1 MRIEKLR
8 FKNLNSLRLEQEIDF
23 SEPPLGLTGLFAIV
37 GDTGAGK
44 STLLDAITLAL
55 YGQVHRNKE
64 TNEIMSHGTGDCYAE
79 VEFSVKGV
87 RYLAQWNLHRA
98 HNRPDGNFQPVSR
111 KLSLWDEGKQAF
123 FGIAERIQREVDL
136 KLEEI
141 TGLDFNRF
149 CRSVLLSQ
157 GDFAAFLK
165 SRNQERSELLERI
178 TGTEIY
184 SRISKAAHERH
195 DLEARQLEEL
205 QADRHRL
212 RLLTK
217 DEKKALRQEQRSL
230 QEEIAGRH
238 QQIAQLRLELDWL
251 QEGILLETQ
260 GEKLRLAESKLQEE
274 GTSLEPKQLR
284 FARHQRAL
292 PLGKDLAALD
302 HSLELQAKADRQI
315 AELNEKLPQ
324 LAAELA
330 ERQEQLERQAA
341 VLAELRSEFRDQ
353 EKLFAEISRLDV
365 RIDGKKAEWEERE
378 RELSRLQKE
387 RQQRET
393 QLEAQIRRQ
402 HELQEQSK
410 QEADWLATRTEWEK
424 WRQDAAL
431 LERTFVDWNEARQL
445 EDKLAAEIKTLQ
457 AEASGVGKELERLRA
472 ELEDTGRSL
481 EEKLRQFDELRPT
494 EVVRSRSDLMDWQAR
509 KLEQFRR
516 EKDRFVRLAELQEQ
530 YLDLLRQQSS
540 CRDRIDSLHAREM
553 ALSHDLLNSIEV
565 LEEFRTERD
574 FKQQIF
580 EQQQLI
586 ANYEKDREKLVE
598 GEPCP
603 LCFAVHHPFRE
614 HQQPLRPFVD
624 EAKADYRRA
633 QDRYESALF
642 EHRDLLQDQRDLEG
656 ELEQLA
662 GEERGQ
668 FHTLTTQLQ
677 LVEERIGALIAEIG
691 TQKWGELRNL
701 APQGVRE
708 WFDRQEAELQTA
720 WKELLE
726 LEKAL
731 QTEESRQTALHER
744 ENRLL
749 LSDQQHRQQLSYLH
763 ERKSEAAARQAQRW
777 TELNAFLERYGY
789 QAMPED
795 VRSRIDQMQLE
806 GAEYSK
812 RQASLQHLREEE
824 KTGAERVR
832 LGEEA
837 LREMDQALA
846 QRQEE
851 FVARTQE
858 LEALRKDRVERFGE
872 EQVEQVRQNWQSRL
886 DETAELLQNNKDAIV
901 RLTADRKAAETALS
915 TAQADRQE
923 AEKKLKVL
931 RKTLQ
936 KALEKASFI
945 DEQALREAL
954 LSEEEAAELE
964 QTLDDYKHR
973 SIALR
978 RELELHEEKWTKHQ
992 AAALG
997 DRTAV
1002 EVQDLLAATEQAAE
1016 AGQQRLG
1023 ALRNNL
1029 EQNKALEKEAKALL
1043 VRIDRQK
1050 KETARWAAVRE
1061 LIGSASG
1068 NKFRAFAQGLTLQK
1082 LVAKANRHLQNL
1094 NGRYLIRK
1102 REGDELELDIVD
1114 TFQANNIRSMNTLS
1128 GGETFLVSLALALG
1142 LSDMAGSRSDI
1153 QSLFI
1158 DEGFGTLDDATLD
1171 LAIATLENLQAR
1183 GKTIG
1188 IISHVKELKER
1199 LSTQIRVIKKGNG
1212 VSMIEIA

>member
-1 MRIEKLR
+1 M
-8 FKNLNSLRLEQEIDF
+8 
-23 SEPPLGLTGLFAIV
+23 
-37 GDTGAGK
+37 
-44 STLLDAITLAL
+44 
-55 YGQVHRNKE
+55 
-64 TNEIMSHGTGDCYAE
+64 
-79 VEFSVKGV
+79 
-87 RYLAQWNLHRA
+87 
-98 HNRPDGNFQPVSR
+98 
-111 KLSLWDEGKQAF
+111 
-123 FGIAERIQREVDL
+123 
-136 KLEEI
+136 
-141 TGLDFNRF
+141 
-149 CRSVLLSQ
+149 
-157 GDFAAFLK
+157 
-165 SRNQERSELLERI
+165 
-178 TGTEIY
+178 
-184 SRISKAAHERH
+184 
-195 DLEARQLEEL
+195 
-205 QADRHRL
+205 
-212 RLLTK
+212 
-217 DEKKALRQEQRSL
+217 
-230 QEEIAGRH
+230 
-238 QQIAQLRLELDWL
+238 
-251 QEGILLETQ
+251 
-260 GEKLRLAESKLQEE
+260 
-274 GTSLEPKQLR
+274 
-284 FARHQRAL
+284 
-292 PLGKDLAALD
+292 
-302 HSLELQAKADRQI
+302 
-315 AELNEKLPQ
+315 
-324 LAAELA
+324 
-330 ERQEQLERQAA
+330 
-341 VLAELRSEFRDQ
+341 
-353 EKLFAEISRLDV
+353 
-365 RIDGKKAEWEERE
+365 
-378 RELSRLQKE
+378 
-387 RQQRET
+387 
-393 QLEAQIRRQ
+393 
-402 HELQEQSK
+402 
-410 QEADWLATRTEWEK
+410 
-424 WRQDAAL
+424 
-431 LERTFVDWNEARQL
+431 
-445 EDKLAAEIKTLQ
+445 
-457 AEASGVGKELERLRA
+457 
-472 ELEDTGRSL
+472 
-481 EEKLRQFDELRPT
+481 
-494 EVVRSRSDLMDWQAR
+494 
-509 KLEQFRR
+509 
-516 EKDRFVRLAELQEQ
+516 
-530 YLDLLRQQSS
+530 
-540 CRDRIDSLHAREM
+540 
-553 ALSHDLLNSIEV
+553 
-565 LEEFRTERD
+565 
-574 FKQQIF
+574 
-580 EQQQLI
+580 
-586 ANYEKDREKLVE
+586 
-598 GEPCP
+598 
-603 LCFAVHHPFRE
+603 
-614 HQQPLRPFVD
+614 
-624 EAKADYRRA
+624 
-633 QDRYESALF
+633 
-642 EHRDLLQDQRDLEG
+642 
-656 ELEQLA
+656 
-662 GEERGQ
+662 
-668 FHTLTTQLQ
+668 
-677 LVEERIGALIAEIG
+677 EERIGALIAEIG

-901 RLTADRKAAETALS
+901 RLTADRQAAETALS